1 MVARVSGP
9 LDPCSLE
16 PPPHM
21 FPPDVSALLLEL
33 SRLPYENLS
42 KIVARH
48 EGRQT
53 GRTLEGV
60 LSFSATW
67 LEDHARTGLGGTCF
81 ALTHWLKLRL
91 DALGHESAYLMADK
105 RIEANVHCGL
115 VVWHAGRS
123 WLLDPGYLVFEP
135 IPLPHGGL
143 SVDVFIP
150 PHAVRVED
158 VPGGGR
164 QGEDVW
170 RLWTGPRGGLR
181 HRFDF
186 RREPVDAGEFQK
198 HWEAS
203 YAWPMM
209 DHPVLNR
216 VQDGTQYYLQKNN
229 LMVRTTEGSTM
240 RALSPAEVRAA
251 ATDLFGLP
259 RGLVEEAMGILERSA
274 RAGPSPG

>member
-1 MVARVSGP
+1 
-9 LDPCSLE
+9 
-16 PPPHM
+16 M
-21 FPPDVSALLLEL
+21 FPSEISGLLQEL

-48 EGRQT
+48 EGQRA
-53 GRTLEGV
+53 GGTLEGV

-81 ALTHWLKLRL
+81 ALTHWLKMRL
-91 DALGHESAYLMADK
+91 DALGSESAYLMADK

-115 VVWHAGRS
+115 ALRHAGRT

-135 IPLPHGGL
+135 IPLPRGGL
-143 SVDVFIP
+143 SVDLFVP
-150 PHAVRVED
+150 PHAVRVDE

-164 QGEDVW
+164 SGEDVW
-170 RLWTGPRGGLR
+170 RFWTGPRGGLK

-186 RREPVDAGEFQK
+186 RCEPVSEQEFQR

-209 DHPVLNR
+209 DYPVLNR

-229 LMVRTTEGSTM
+229 LLVRTTEGSTM
-240 RALSPAEVRAA
+240 RSLSAAEVRAA
-251 ATDLFGLP
+251 ATELFGLP
-259 RGLVEEAMGILERSA
+259 RGLVEEAMGILERSGRA
-274 RAGPSPG
+274 RP